1 GHIRIP
7 HDLGAD
13 PFRGSCPFHS
23 DCLEGLASGP
33 AIQARWGCPA
43 AELPPQH
50 PAWDL
55 EARYLALAVSNL
67 ACTLSPTRV
76 ILGGGVMEQRHL
88 FDLIH
93 QHTLALLNGYLQSER
108 ITAAIDRYIVP
119 PALGNRAGV
128 LGALAL
134 AASAI

>member
-1 GHIRIP
+1 V
-7 HDLGAD
+7 
-13 PFRGSCPFHS
+13 
-23 DCLEGLASGP
+23 
-33 AIQARWGCPA
+33 
-43 AELPPQH
+43 ELPPQH

-67 ACTLSPTRV
+67 ACTMSPARV